1 MSNQA
6 QPVPIERLVAS
17 YLPPI
22 NGIDPRSLAAI
33 EQSARA
39 VFRDAMLRRAPS
51 VKPGTEM
58 EKALLR
64 NVWDAASALL
74 AEGWRNPRV
83 PDPVVDPVLRL
94 SGAPDLVADQPNGDE
109 AQIFVECAFKAFEG
123 KSAPV
128 MLYPVQDLFSDATN
142 RADLRAGLVDA
153 IDWRMRPSSGYS
165 LHYTVVVSPTSYTI
179 NPTNPAD
186 TNALHAIIQSALS
199 LPGRRPA

>member
-17 YLPPI
+17 YLPPVP
-22 NGIDPRSLAAI
+22 GIDPRCLASI
-33 EQSARA
+33 ENSARA

-51 VKPGTEM
+51 VKPGGEM

-94 SGAPDLVADQPNGDE
+94 SGAPDLVAENPSGRT
-109 AQIFVECAFKAFEG
+109 ARFFVECAFRPFEG
-123 KSAPV
+123 QSAPC
-128 MLYPVQDLFSDATN
+128 MLYPIHTKPAHALD
-142 RADLRAGLVDA
+142 RASLRAGLLDS
-153 IDWRMRPSSGYS
+153 IYS
-165 LHYTVVVSPTSYTI
+165 RVSPELSFPCHAVVVSPDSNAVFNI
-179 NPTNPAD
+179 DPD
-186 TNALHAIIQSALS
+186 CIHALHAILQSAIS
-199 LPGRRPA
+199 IPGKRPNA